1 MGSVV
6 GIVSMA
12 HEAEFLDPCELD
24 VALTC
29 CSAANTESK
38 QSGRMTLCAALVFVS
53 CNSGL
58 GCVWVLLS
66 QAEAE
71 SVTGGSG
78 SRRSARRGSDL
89 GRTYVE
95 LDCGFGRCGA
105 PAVPERGGDVNR
117 SSLSQRVV
125 ALGGDG
131 ARGANRLGRRPALAN
146 PRGTSR
152 TPSLRA
158 PDGIKGVS
166 LVNRHVQESRPVA
179 SAPARGGGKPLG
191 GGVQRW
197 SNRSRVARN
206 AG

>member
-1 MGSVV
+1 
-6 GIVSMA
+6 
-12 HEAEFLDPCELD
+12 
-24 VALTC
+24 
-29 CSAANTESK
+29 
-38 QSGRMTLCAALVFVS
+38 MTLCAALVFVS

-78 SRRSARRGSDL
+78 SRRSARRGSDV
-89 GRTYVE
+89 GRTSVE
-95 LDCGFGRCGA
+95 LGCGLRRCGA

-117 SSLSQRVV
+117 SNLSQRVV
-125 ALGGDG
+125 APEGDG
-131 ARGANRLGRRPALAN
+131 ARGADRLGRRPALAN

-152 TPSLRA
+152 TPSLRG

-166 LVNRHVQESRPVA
+166 LVNRHVEESGPEGTE
-179 SAPARGGGKPLG
+179 PFGGAKPLG
-191 GGVQRW
+191 RGVQRW
-197 SNRSRVARN
+197 SNRSCVARN